1 MDDDYDD
8 FDDNGPMGTR
18 NKWVF
23 EISTEVANKVGG
35 IYTVIRSKAG
45 VTVDELGDHYCLIGP
60 YNENS
65 ARLEVDP
72 MEPTNDIM
80 RRTLANMREKGVKV
94 EYGRWLIN
102 AYPRVVL
109 FDVGSVAWKLDG
121 WRKEF
126 WEVAGIGIP
135 WPDRECNDAVLLG
148 FLVAWFLGEFRAQ
161 CDQCVG
167 KQYLVAPFHKWMF
180 RAQCD
185 QCVGKQYLVAHF
197 HEWMAG
203 VGLVLCRCRNIDVST
218 IFTTHAT
225 LLGRFLCAGNVDFYN
240 NLDKFDVDQEAGNR
254 GIYHRYCME
263 RSAAHCAHVFA
274 TKFQAIHEFQNL
286 HAIAKEK
293 ISEFV
298 RGHFYGHY
306 DFDIDK
312 TIFMFT
318 AGRYEFSNK
327 GVDMFLEALARL
339 NYYLKSSGSQ
349 MTVVAFLIFP
359 AKTNNFNVDSLKGQ
373 AVVKQLRET
382 VAEVQNDIG
391 KRIFE
396 SCLGVW
402 RQKYLS
408 ANQMS
413 LSVTSRV
420 RAWPKIARAEIGMP
434 AVSADFLIWEAR
446 RPNLPPVCTHN
457 MTDDAS
463 DPILNHVRRIQLF
476 NNRADRVKIV
486 FHPEF
491 LSSTSALLAM
501 DYEQFV
507 RGCHLGV
514 FVSYYEPWGY
524 TPGTCSCRATSSSY
538 AAAILA
544 CSCRT
549 TNPGGTRQVRV
560 CVVLRAVCTRLPSWR
575 VRVILR
581 ALGVHARYVFMSCY
595 EQFVRG
601 CHLGVFVSYYEP
613 WGYTPAECT
622 VMGIPS
628 ITSNLSGFGC
638 FMAEHIADPTSYGIY
653 IVDRRFRNPEESV
666 QQLAGHMFDF
676 TRQSR
681 RQRIIQRNRTERL
694 SELLDW
700 KSLGL
705 YYRKARQLALF
716 KKYPEAIRPDSPKTP
731 QFRYP
736 RPASA
741 PPSPGSSRA
750 STPLPSEHEDDDDD
764 GSYDDSD
771 PNFQPIRMVSRGSE
785 VFEGSYPIIKP
796 IIKKN
801 SNSNG
806 N

>member
-1 MDDDYDD
+1 MDGDYADY
-8 FDDNGPMGTR
+8 DDNGPMGTQ

-23 EISTEVANKVGG
+23 EISYEVANKVGG

-72 MEPTNDIM
+72 MEPTNEIM
-80 RRTLANMREKGVKV
+80 RRTLENMRGKGVKVVFGRWLIDGYPRV

-109 FDVGSVAWKLDG
+109 FDVGSVSWKLDE

-161 CDQCVG
+161 CEQCE
-167 KQYLVAPFHKWMF
+167 
-180 RAQCD
+180 
-185 QCVGKQYLVAHF
+185 GKQYLVAHF
-197 HEWMAG
+197 HEWMASVG
-203 VGLVLCRCRNIDVST
+203 LFRAQCEQCEGKQYLVAHFHEWMASVGLVLCRCRNIDVST

-240 NLDKFDVDQEAGNR
+240 NLDKFDLDTGAGNCGIYHRYCMEQAAAHCCHLAVLFDLDTEAGNR

-263 RSAAHCAHVFA
+263 RAAAHCCHVFA
-274 TKFQAIHEFQNL
+274 TVSDITALEAEHLLKRKPDIVTPNGLNVQKFQAIHEFQNL

-339 NYYLKSSGSQ
+339 NYYLKSSGSE
-349 MTVVAFLIFP
+349 MTVVAFMIFP

-382 VAEVQNDIG
+382 VQEVQNDIG

-396 SCLGVW
+396 SCLGG
-402 RQKYLS
+402 S
-408 ANQMS
+408 I
-413 LSVTSRV
+413 
-420 RAWPKIARAEIGMP
+420 PKSEDLLQ
-434 AVSADFLIWEAR
+434 SEDLIKLKRCIFAAQ
-446 RPNLPPVCTHN
+446 RPNLPPICTHN

-501 DYEQFV
+501 D
-507 RGCHLGV
+507 
-514 FVSYYEPWGY
+514 
-524 TPGTCSCRATSSSY
+524 
-538 AAAILA
+538 
-544 CSCRT
+544 
-549 TNPGGTRQVRV
+549 
-560 CVVLRAVCTRLPSWR
+560 
-575 VRVILR
+575 
-581 ALGVHARYVFMSCY
+581 Y

-731 QFRYP
+731 SNR
-736 RPASA
+736 RPLCASVLR
-741 PPSPGSSRA
+741 SS
-750 STPLPSEHEDDDDD
+750 L
-764 GSYDDSD
+764 
-771 PNFQPIRMVSRGSE
+771 
-785 VFEGSYPIIKP
+785 
-796 IIKKN
+796 
-801 SNSNG
+801 
-806 N
+806 